1 MRVIK
6 AFFIALKQWLR
17 SANIVEVKQPELY
30 KSTQD
35 YVNELAQKA
44 DEQKFKSGYRSVSLA
59 REKENYKHLTYQ
71 ERKALKEKF
80 K

>member
-17 SANIVEVKQPELY
+17 IKQIAPIVEEMKAPEYIDL
-30 KSTQD
+30 TP
-35 YVNELAQKA
+35 NEVLKIGEQSKDIVQAHARFKA
-44 DEQKFKSGYRSVSLA
+44 D
-59 REKENYKHLTYQ
+59 YKHLAYF
-71 ERKALKEKF
+71 ERKALKNKF

>member
-17 SANIVEVKQPELY
+17 LKQVVPIAEIKEIDLTPNEVLKIGEQSKDIVQAH
-30 KSTQD
+30 
-35 YVNELAQKA
+35 AQFKA
-44 DEQKFKSGYRSVSLA
+44 D
-59 REKENYKHLTYQ
+59 YKHLTYF